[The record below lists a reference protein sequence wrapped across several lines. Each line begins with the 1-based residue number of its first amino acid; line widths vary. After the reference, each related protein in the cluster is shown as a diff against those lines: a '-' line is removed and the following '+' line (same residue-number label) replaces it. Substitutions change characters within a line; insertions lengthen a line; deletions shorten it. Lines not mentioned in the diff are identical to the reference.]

1 MAEHADAVIV
11 GGGLAGLVAAAELA
25 DAGKR
30 VIVLEQEG
38 ENSLGGQAFWSLGGL
53 FFVDSPEQRR
63 MRIRDSHAL
72 ALQDWMG
79 SAQFDGPQ
87 DHWPRKVAEAF
98 VDFAAGEMRPWLHAM
113 GMRWF
118 PVVGWAERGGGQAHG
133 HGNSVPRFH
142 LTWGTGPG
150 VIEPFERRVREHAA
164 RGLVTLKFRHRAS
177 RLIRTNG
184 AVTGVAGDVLEPSTV
199 QRGAQSG
206 RDVVDAFEFHAG
218 AVIVTSGGIG
228 GNHDLVRKSWPT
240 DRLGPAPKKMVAGVP
255 HHVDGRMI
263 AIAQDAGAAVINA
276 DRMWHYTEGVTNW
289 APIWPNHGIR
299 ILPGPSSLWFDA
311 KGVRLEAPCL
321 PGFDTLGTLRRILS
335 TGYEH
340 SWFVLTQAI
349 IKKEFALSGSEQNP
363 DMTSKSW
370 LAVLK
375 SRRGAG
381 APPPVEA
388 FKQKGEDFIVRDNLR
403 DLVAAMNALAGEPLL
418 DHDRLLLQIAARD
431 REIDN
436 PFSKDAQVTAIHGAR
451 RYLGDRLVRTA
462 RPHRILDPANGPLI
476 AVRLNI
482 LTRKTLGGLHTNL
495 DGQVLDAA
503 GVAIPGLYAA
513 GEVAGFGGGGYH
525 GYNALEGT
533 FLGGCIFS
541 GRNAGRHAAG
551 G

>member
-1 MAEHADAVIV
+1 MAEHADAIII

-30 VIVLEQEG
+30 VIILEQEG

-63 MRIRDSHAL
+63 MRIRDSREL

-79 SAQFDGPQ
+79 SAQFDRPQ
-87 DHWPRKVAEAF
+87 DLWPRRVAEAF
-98 VDFAAGEMRPWLHAM
+98 VDFAAGEMRPWLHGM

-150 VIEPFERRVREHAA
+150 VLEPFERRVREHAA

-177 RLIRTNG
+177 RLIQTNG
-184 AVTGVAGDVLEPSTV
+184 AVTGVAGEVLEPSTV
-199 QRGAQSG
+199 QRGEQSG
-206 RDVVDAFEFHAG
+206 RSVAGDFEFHGG

-228 GNHDLVRKSWPT
+228 GNHELVRRSWPT

-276 DRMWHYTEGVTNW
+276 DRMWHYTEGVKNW

-299 ILPGPSSLWFDA
+299 ILPGPSSMWFDA
-311 KGVRLEAPCL
+311 KGERLEAPCL

-335 TGYEH
+335 TGHEH

-375 SRRGAG
+375 SRLGAG

-388 FKQKGEDFIVRDNLR
+388 FKQKGEDFIVRSNLR
-403 DLVAAMNALAGEPLL
+403 DLVAGMNELAGEALL

-451 RYLGDRLVRTA
+451 RYLGDRLSPDRQA
-462 RPHRILDPANGPLI
+462 AQD
-476 AVRLNI
+476 
-482 LTRKTLGGLHTNL
+482 TRS
-495 DGQVLDAA
+495 GQRSVDCSAAQHPDAQDTRR
-503 GVAIPGLYAA
+503 VAHQSQFASA
-513 GEVAGFGGGGYH
+513 
-525 GYNALEGT
+525 
-533 FLGGCIFS
+533 
-541 GRNAGRHAAG
+541 
-551 G
+551 